1 MMKTYSDLEKRFKKA
16 ESNREMWRSTHRE
29 ACEYCLPNRET
40 FDIHSQG
47 EDKTTRTFDSTA
59 IEATQQFANRIQ
71 GSVIPA
77 WQQWADLVSGDE
89 IPEEESQ
96 RVDEGLE
103 SITKTIF
110 AALNHSNFYQ
120 EISPALQDLAIGT
133 GCISV
138 ESGTMGNDL
147 RFSCI
152 PLSQMYPERP
162 INGVIESVWQKFKIQ
177 PNNIKATWPMAK
189 LGEKLAKAAE
199 NPAADEV
206 EIITGQ
212 VYDSKTGV
220 YHHIVMSP
228 DDKKVMLDREYSYK
242 RFIAFRWS
250 VTPGETFGRGPAIN
264 NLSDVK
270 TLNKMKEQ
278 GLAAAAYAINP
289 MMTAVSDGIFNPY
302 TVRMQAGAIIPVGS
316 NLTSNPTLAPLQTG
330 NNINYAENAIASLQA
345 QIKEAFFASPLG
357 EIGDPI
363 RSATEQM
370 LRTQEMLKRSGA
382 SFGRLNSELINP
394 VMASVVAILT
404 SINKLP
410 EIKID
415 GKLVKIKLQSP
426 MAKAEQQEAF
436 QNTQVWMNNA
446 YTLLG
451 EKAAMY
457 IKEEDIPKITAEQL
471 GVTTSLVRSEEER
484 TELAKQQQAA
494 MQQAQNAGQ

>member
-1 MMKTYSDLEKRFKKA
+1 MKTYSDLEKRFKKA
-16 ESNREMWRSTHRE
+16 ESNRELWKSTHIE

-40 FDIHSQG
+40 FDVHAQG
-47 EDKTTRTFDSTA
+47 DDKTARTFDSTA
-59 IEATQQFANRIQ
+59 VEATQQFANRIQ

-138 ESGTMGNDL
+138 EHGTMGNDL

-162 INGVIESVWQKFKIQ
+162 INGVIESVWQKLKIQ
-177 PNNIKATWPMAK
+177 PNNIKATWPQAE
-189 LGEKLAKAAE
+189 LGEKLAKAAD

-228 DDKKVMLDREYSYK
+228 DDKKVMLDRKYSYK

-302 TVRMQAGAIIPVGS
+302 TVRMEAGAIIPVGS
-316 NLTSNPTLAPLQTG
+316 NLTSNPTLAPLQTS
-330 NNINYAENAIASLQA
+330 NNINYAENAIAGLQA

-404 SINKLP
+404 EINKLP

-471 GVTTSLVRSEEER
+471 GVTASLVRSDEER
-484 TELAKQQQAA
+484 TQLAQQQQAA
-494 MQQAQNAGQ
+494 MQQQAQNAGQ

>member
-1 MMKTYSDLEKRFKKA
+1 
-16 ESNREMWRSTHRE
+16 
-29 ACEYCLPNRET
+29 
-40 FDIHSQG
+40 
-47 EDKTTRTFDSTA
+47 
-59 IEATQQFANRIQ
+59 
-71 GSVIPA
+71 
-77 WQQWADLVSGDE
+77 
-89 IPEEESQ
+89 
-96 RVDEGLE
+96 
-103 SITKTIF
+103 
-110 AALNHSNFYQ
+110 
-120 EISPALQDLAIGT
+120 
-133 GCISV
+133 
-138 ESGTMGNDL
+138 
-147 RFSCI
+147 
-152 PLSQMYPERP
+152 
-162 INGVIESVWQKFKIQ
+162 
-177 PNNIKATWPMAK
+177 
-189 LGEKLAKAAE
+189 
-199 NPAADEV
+199 
-206 EIITGQ
+206 
-212 VYDSKTGV
+212 
-220 YHHIVMSP
+220 
-228 DDKKVMLDREYSYK
+228 
-242 RFIAFRWS
+242 